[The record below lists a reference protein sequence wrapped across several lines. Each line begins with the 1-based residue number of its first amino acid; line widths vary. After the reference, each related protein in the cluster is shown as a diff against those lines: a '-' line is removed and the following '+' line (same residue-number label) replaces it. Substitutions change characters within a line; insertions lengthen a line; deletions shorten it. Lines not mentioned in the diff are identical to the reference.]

1 MDSRFIAEGGCEIDV
16 VAAAN
21 VTADPAGFMKQYARR
36 PVLVRDVVGE
46 HPALAAHREALARDR
61 LLKNLGTST
70 WSISNI
76 PYADKFIPSRAPK
89 RMLLEDFVRDHVD
102 DSDPEE
108 EDRYIFS
115 EGVKLEADEAP
126 VKIADAFEHLT
137 LFFSDETGRGVFSE
151 LMDATGVRDA
161 SERPSQKTVQFYLG
175 CAGSGAPNHFHSAA
189 GNLLVYGRKAWYLQP
204 PGAAAYSIIPAREY
218 LRRYAEEADVLGLRC
233 VQEAGDL
240 LYVPSN
246 WGHTTLN
253 LRASVGFAQEC
264 NADACS

>member
-1 MDSRFIAEGGCEIDV
+1 M
-16 VAAAN
+16 
-21 VTADPAGFMKQYARR
+21 
-36 PVLVRDVVGE
+36 
-46 HPALAAHREALARDR
+46 
-61 LLKNLGTST
+61 
-70 WSISNI
+70 
-76 PYADKFIPSRAPK
+76 
-89 RMLLEDFVRDHVD
+89 
-102 DSDPEE
+102 
-108 EDRYIFS
+108 
-115 EGVKLEADEAP
+115 
-126 VKIADAFEHLT
+126 
-137 LFFSDETGRGVFSE
+137 
-151 LMDATGVRDA
+151 MDATGVRDA